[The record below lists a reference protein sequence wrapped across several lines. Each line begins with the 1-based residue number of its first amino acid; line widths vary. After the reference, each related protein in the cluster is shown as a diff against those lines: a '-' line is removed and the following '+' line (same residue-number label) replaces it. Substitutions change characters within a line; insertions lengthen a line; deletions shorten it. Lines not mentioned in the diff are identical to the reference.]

1 MSVNRLK
8 KIIIK
13 KNVKTEDKYIET
25 CEPTNKNVISETY
38 NYTINKQN
46 KKKGENGEKN
56 NKYLTENRNGVK
68 NDLNELIK
76 ELYLLKNEYELE
88 KAKTMESL
96 KVLNDKL
103 SETDKQLKFSS
114 KQNYQLILKLKDMES
129 YLKKDYLKSFN
140 ERMKKRN
147 LFLQN
152 EQMLKKRNLVKDEEI
167 KIAQKLIRVEKNEHK
182 RYENLLNEVNNGME
196 ENINGDLE
204 ALNEEINKLNNEIEE
219 LYKIKFLHKYCQ
231 RNIQNLKNT
240 LNLYNTEYEFE
251 SKKKDMLTNQPYQSR
266 NKMNLI
272 TNFTQDE
279 ESEQRN
285 LQINY
290 SQNIRKIILEQK
302 IPRPEKLNISTS
314 RYITEKINL
323 INRTQSNEFL
333 HEGSTNNNNNKNINL
348 FKENEYNFLKK
359 IIPSQY
365 MDKYVN
371 EFDNIKKE
379 REEIQ
384 KSLDKN
390 NSKKDNYGDIQ
401 FKLDY
406 IELKKKEESKRY
418 IQLLLK
424 YRNNEKKKKE
434 MQSKIKIYEQELKK
448 YNKKIDVMEKM
459 QKMFFRYK
467 EEK

>member
-68 NDLNELIK
+68 NVLNELIK

-103 SETDKQLKFSS
+103 SEIDKQLKFSS

-167 KIAQKLIRVEKNEHK
+167 KIAQKLILVEKNEHK
-182 RYENLLNEVNNGME
+182 RYENLLNDVNNGME
-196 ENINGDLE
+196 ENINDDLK
-204 ALNEEINKLNNEIEE
+204 ALKKEINKLNNEIEE
-219 LYKIKFLHKYCQ
+219 LYQIKFLHKYCQ
-231 RNIQNLKNT
+231 RNIQNLKKT
-240 LNLYNTEYEFE
+240 LNLYKTEYEFE
-251 SKKKDMLTNQPYQSR
+251 SKKKDMLTNQPSQSR

-279 ESEQRN
+279 ESDQRN

-290 SQNIRKIILEQK
+290 SQNIRKLILKQK

-323 INRTQSNEFL
+323 INRTQSNELL
-333 HEGSTNNNNNKNINL
+333 HEGSAKNNNNKNINL
-348 FKENEYNFLKK
+348 FKEEEYNFLKK

-365 MDKYVN
+365 I
-371 EFDNIKKE
+371 DNIKKE

-384 KSLDKN
+384 KSLEKN

-424 YRNNEKKKKE
+424 YRNNEKRKKE
-434 MQSKIKIYEQELKK
+434 MHSQIKIYEQELKK

>member
-68 NDLNELIK
+68 NVLNELIK

-103 SETDKQLKFSS
+103 SEIDKQLKFSS

-167 KIAQKLIRVEKNEHK
+167 KIAQKLILVEKNEHK
-182 RYENLLNEVNNGME
+182 RYENLLNDVNNGME
-196 ENINGDLE
+196 ENINDDLK
-204 ALNEEINKLNNEIEE
+204 ALKKEINKLNNEIEE
-219 LYKIKFLHKYCQ
+219 LYQIKFLHKYCQ
-231 RNIQNLKNT
+231 RNIQNLKKT
-240 LNLYNTEYEFE
+240 LNLYKTEYEFE
-251 SKKKDMLTNQPYQSR
+251 SKKKDMLTNQPSQSR

-279 ESEQRN
+279 ESDQRN

-290 SQNIRKIILEQK
+290 SQNIRKLILEQK

-323 INRTQSNEFL
+323 INRTQSNELL
-333 HEGSTNNNNNKNINL
+333 HEGSAKNNNNKNINL
-348 FKENEYNFLKK
+348 FKEEEYNFLKK

-365 MDKYVN
+365 I
-371 EFDNIKKE
+371 DNIKKE

-384 KSLDKN
+384 KSLEKN

-424 YRNNEKKKKE
+424 YRNNEKRKKE
-434 MQSKIKIYEQELKK
+434 MHSQIKIYEQELKK